1 MPNNKSYVY
10 PDSYKHN
17 QSSLTMWTQKKCE
30 SVRAQAHAASSYE
43 NLCFLTVAFALL
55 RLCRL
60 SFAFARLMLTFIT
73 FAFALLRLCR
83 LSFAFARLRLCR
95 LTFAFA
101 LLRLCRLSFGL
112 LRLRLSSLLGLL
124 GKLSSA
130 GRWPLHLPLR
140 FGLRRQDFFRLTF
153 AFDLADPLASPL
165 AFLLGGACCACCK
178 LSSLLGLLGKL
189 LSIVVLLLL
198 LIFVPI
204 GPICIQHFV
213 VVLMLVD
220 LAAAAAAVVG
230 PWCPPIL

>member
-1 MPNNKSYVY
+1 
-10 PDSYKHN
+10 
-17 QSSLTMWTQKKCE
+17 MWTQKKCE

-43 NLCFLTVAFALL
+43 NLYFLTVAFAFARLRLCRLCSCWLSFAFARLRLCLL

-60 SFAFARLMLTFIT
+60 SFG
-73 FAFALLRLCR
+73 LLRLCR

-95 LTFAFA
+95 L
-101 LLRLCRLSFGL
+101 CSC
-112 LRLRLSSLLGLL
+112 
-124 GKLSSA
+124 
-130 GRWPLHLPLR
+130 WPLHLPLR
-140 FGLRRQDFFRLTF
+140 FGLRRQVFFRLRF

-165 AFLLGGACCACCK
+165 AFLPMLGGACCACCK

-204 GPICIQHFV
+204 GTICIQSI
-213 VVLMLVD
+213 VVLLLLVD
-220 LAAAAAAVVG
+220 LGAAAAAAVVG